1 MRRWSG
7 ELSAAWCWV
16 GYLYDVRLLYQVG
29 EFVSISL
36 SAAIL
41 LSAIGAGIL
50 CARPENG
57 FMAILASEDLGGVML
72 RRLLPFAFGLPTLAG
87 WIRITAQRSGHY
99 RFNFGVAVAVATV
112 ILIVLSVLWVLAG
125 TLNRTT
131 SKKAS
136 ASDSAGAGS
145 SSSPGVEGRSH
156 GTFH

>member
-7 ELSAAWCWV
+7 ELSAAWRWV

-131 SKKAS
+131 SKKS
-136 ASDSAGAGS
+136 ICFGFC
-145 SSSPGVEGRSH
+145 RS
-156 GTFH
+156 GKLVIAWR

>member
-87 WIRITAQRSGHY
+87 WI
-99 RFNFGVAVAVATV
+99 
-112 ILIVLSVLWVLAG
+112 
-125 TLNRTT
+125 
-131 SKKAS
+131 
-136 ASDSAGAGS
+136 
-145 SSSPGVEGRSH
+145 
-156 GTFH
+156 